1 MSHQTEIS
9 HLGLEALAQFRKGVE
24 EFNDGM
30 FFECHET
37 LEDVWH
43 GIRGPAR
50 DFFQGLIQI
59 AVGFYHLG
67 NANLKGAQSQ
77 LEKGLQRLQ
86 GYGGRYMGI
95 ELGTFCPQVSTWLEK
110 ARHGQEIRCHVRD
123 LPKLR
128 LTSDRMHSTDGRSEP
143 PP

>member
-1 MSHQTEIS
+1 MLSSPKEVFDRDP
-9 HLGLEALAQFRKGVE
+9 EVMAQFRKGLE
-24 EFNDGM
+24 EFNAGL

-50 DFFQGLIQI
+50 DFFQGLIQT

-77 LEKGLQRLQ
+77 FEKGLQRLRK
-86 GYGGRYMGI
+86 YEDHFMGI
-95 ELGTFCPQVSTWLEK
+95 ELGNFCRETGAWLEK
-110 ARHGQEIRCHVRD
+110 ARTGQEIRCHVRD

-128 LTSDRMHSTDGRSEP
+128 LTA
-143 PP
+143 